1 MYSIKQIK
9 DLQRNAVKGDREAQ
23 GLLFSYTNEIAK
35 EVNKRLIGL
44 EKKKYD
50 YGQGWATAVNYTQV
64 MYESNRFEYARN
76 MDKDWYQMGQQSQ
89 IGIKFLGYE
98 SSSVEGQRA
107 IEERRFQKF
116 KEKGIFDETVT
127 RRKARNFL
135 RFLGNEESEQ
145 VIESY
150 GNSSTVIE
158 MLWDAYQKKD
168 NSRAKMLKAFDEF
181 NAGLYDFDETMRRL
195 KIDITEYPRKKRD

>member
-1 MYSIKQIK
+1 MR
-9 DLQRNAVKGDREAQ
+9 LN
-23 GLLFSYTNEIAK
+23 FSK
-35 EVNKRLIGL
+35 PFR
-44 EKKKYD
+44 
-50 YGQGWATAVNYTQV
+50 
-64 MYESNRFEYARN
+64 
-76 MDKDWYQMGQQSQ
+76 
-89 IGIKFLGYE
+89 
-98 SSSVEGQRA
+98 
-107 IEERRFQKF
+107 KF

-195 KIDITEYPRKKRD
+195 KIDITQYPRKKRD